1 MWNKETCI
9 PPYHTNICC
18 NTSLLFIHCALIFY
32 QFIQV
37 TTVFIKVVLYILFNC
52 VNVISSVRPML
63 NIRLFVLSTQVWLR
77 LLPFIIVWLL
87 VCIRVYMLLVYVT
100 YMIMSE
106 RSDKNHLVFQP
117 MFFVGIYL
125 LPICVLCN
133 WSLVIIVRLLVC
145 IDSAILS

>member
-1 MWNKETCI
+1 
-9 PPYHTNICC
+9 
-18 NTSLLFIHCALIFY
+18 
-32 QFIQV
+32 
-37 TTVFIKVVLYILFNC
+37 
-52 VNVISSVRPML
+52 
-63 NIRLFVLSTQVWLR
+63 
-77 LLPFIIVWLL
+77 LPFIIVWLL
-87 VCIRVYMLLVYVT
+87 VGIRVYMLLVYVT

-145 IDSAILS
+145 IDSAMLN